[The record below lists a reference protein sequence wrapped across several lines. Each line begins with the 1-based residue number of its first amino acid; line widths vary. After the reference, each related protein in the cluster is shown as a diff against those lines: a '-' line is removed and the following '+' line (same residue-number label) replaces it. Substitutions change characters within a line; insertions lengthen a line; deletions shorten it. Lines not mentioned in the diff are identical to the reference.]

1 MKPNVPIKLKLN
13 ILYLRRQ
20 KHKKVFMKIII
31 VLYFFFLTSYLHGQE
46 INRQFPDFSKA
57 KAIEG
62 MKLVWQEEFNE
73 NGKPN
78 PKFWKHEKGFVRN
91 EELQWYQEGNAICQN
106 GVLLI
111 EGKRVN
117 VPNPNFEAGN
127 SSWRKNRKEINFT
140 SASVQTKGLQE
151 WQFGT
156 FLIRAKIDSTLGSWP
171 AIWTLGNSGQWP
183 SNGEIDIMEF
193 YRVKSEPT
201 ILANVAHGSDK
212 QYVAKW
218 DDSKTSLKHFTDK
231 NKDWVKQFHI
241 WRMDWTPESI
251 NLYLDDELLNS
262 TSLSETINP
271 DGKNPFLQP
280 HFLLLNLAIG
290 GQNGGEPKPETEL
303 IKYEVDYVRVYQ
315 KQ

>member
-1 MKPNVPIKLKLN
+1 MK
-13 ILYLRRQ
+13 
-20 KHKKVFMKIII
+20 KIII
-31 VLYFFFLTSYLHGQE
+31 YALFLGISAAFGQKA
-46 INRQFPDFSKA
+46 NPDLSDFSKA
-57 KAIEG
+57 KAIAG
-62 MKLVWQEEFNE
+62 LKLVWQDEFND

-78 PKFWKHEKGFVRN
+78 PKFWRSEKGFVRN
-91 EELQWYQEGNAICQN
+91 EELQWYQEENANCQN

-111 EGKRVN
+111 EGKRVQIS
-117 VPNPNFEAGN
+117 NPNFEAGN
-127 SSWRKNRKEINFT
+127 ASWRKNRKEINFT
-140 SASVQTKGLQE
+140 SASIQTKGLQE

-156 FLIRAKIDSTLGSWP
+156 FLIRAKIDTTLGSWP

-201 ILANVAHGSDK
+201 ILANVAYGTDK

-218 DDSKTSLKHFTDK
+218 DDSKTSLKHFIDK

-290 GQNGGEPKPETEL
+290 GQNGGEPNQNTKL

>member
-1 MKPNVPIKLKLN
+1 MKN
-13 ILYLRRQ
+13 ILFTFILLNASQLFAQ
-20 KHKKVFMKIII
+20 K
-31 VLYFFFLTSYLHGQE
+31 
-46 INRQFPDFSKA
+46 INPQLPDFSKA
-57 KAIEG
+57 KVIEG
-62 MKLVWQEEFNE
+62 MKLVWQDEFNE

-78 PKFWKHEKGFVRN
+78 PKFWKSEKGFVRN
-91 EELQWYQEGNAICQN
+91 QELQWYQEDNANCQN

-111 EGKRVN
+111 EGKRVQI
-117 VPNPNFEAGN
+117 PNPNYEEGN
-127 SSWRKNRKEINFT
+127 TNWRKNRKEINFT
-140 SASVQTKGLQE
+140 SASIQTKGLQE

-156 FLIRAKIDSTLGSWP
+156 FIIRARIDTTLGSWP
-171 AIWTLGNSGQWP
+171 AIWTLGNSGEWP
-183 SNGEIDIMEF
+183 SNGEIDLMEF

-201 ILANVAHGSDK
+201 ILANVAHGTNK

-218 DDSKTSLKHFTDK
+218 DDSKTNLKHFTDK

-251 NLYLDDELLNS
+251 NLYLDDELLNT

-290 GQNGGEPKPETEL
+290 GQNGGEPKPATKQ

>member
-1 MKPNVPIKLKLN
+1 
-13 ILYLRRQ
+13 
-20 KHKKVFMKIII
+20 MKIVF
-31 VLYFFFLTSYLHGQE
+31 VLYFFLLVSDMYGQE
-46 INRQFPDFSKA
+46 INPQFPDFSKA

-62 MKLVWQEEFNE
+62 MKLVWQDEFNE
-73 NGKPN
+73 TGKPN

-156 FLIRAKIDSTLGSWP
+156 FLIRAKIDSTIGSWP

-303 IKYEVDYVRVYQ
+303 IKYEVDFVRVYQ

>member
-1 MKPNVPIKLKLN
+1 MKETRIFVKLK
-13 ILYLRRQ
+13 
-20 KHKKVFMKIII
+20 HKVIFMKYTLTIS
-31 VLYFFFLTSYLHGQE
+31 LFLSIFNSFAQNPNPSL
-46 INRQFPDFSKA
+46 PDFSQA
-57 KAIEG
+57 QSISG
-62 MKLVWQEEFNE
+62 MKLVWQDEFNE

-78 PKFWKHEKGFVRN
+78 PKFWKFEKGFVRN
-91 EELQWYQEGNAICQN
+91 EELQWYQEENATCQN
-106 GVLLI
+106 GVLLF
-111 EGKRVN
+111 EGKRVQL
-117 VPNPNFEAGN
+117 PNPNFEEGSMN
-127 SSWRKNRKEINFT
+127 WRKNRKEINFT
-140 SASVQTKGLQE
+140 SASIQTKGLQE
-151 WQFGT
+151 WKFGT
-156 FLIRAKIDSTLGSWP
+156 FLIRARIDSTLGSWP
-171 AIWTLGNSGQWP
+171 AIWTLGSSGEWP

-201 ILANVAHGSDK
+201 ILANVAYGTDK

-262 TSLSETINP
+262 AFLTETINP

-280 HFLLLNLAIG
+280 HFFLLNLAIG
-290 GQNGGEPKPETEL
+290 GKNGGEPKPETGL
-303 IKYEVDYVRVYQ
+303 IKYEVDYVRIYQ

>member
-1 MKPNVPIKLKLN
+1 MNKTIVFSLFLGICHSFG
-13 ILYLRRQ
+13 Q
-20 KHKKVFMKIII
+20 K
-31 VLYFFFLTSYLHGQE
+31 
-46 INRQFPDFSKA
+46 INPTLPDFSKA
-57 KAIEG
+57 KAIKG
-62 MKLVWQEEFNE
+62 MKLVWQDEFNE
-73 NGKPN
+73 NGRPN
-78 PKFWKHEKGFVRN
+78 PKFWKSEKGFVRN
-91 EELQWYQEGNAICQN
+91 EELQWYQEENAKCEN

-111 EGKRVN
+111 EGKSVQI
-117 VPNPNFEAGN
+117 PNPNFEAGN
-127 SSWRKNRKEINFT
+127 ANWRKNRKEINFT
-140 SASVQTKGLQE
+140 SASIQTKGLQE

-156 FLIRAKIDSTLGSWP
+156 FLIRAKIDTTLGSWP

-183 SNGEIDIMEF
+183 TNGEIDIMEF

-201 ILANVAHGSDK
+201 ILANVAHGTNK
-212 QYVAKW
+212 EYVAKW

-290 GQNGGEPKPETEL
+290 GQNGGEPSSKTKL

-315 KQ
+315 KL

>member
-1 MKPNVPIKLKLN
+1 MAK
-13 ILYLRRQ
+13 IL
-20 KHKKVFMKIII
+20 
-31 VLYFFFLTSYLHGQE
+31 FFLCFLNLFNSFGQK
-46 INRQFPDFSKA
+46 INPLRPDFSKA
-57 KAIEG
+57 KTIKG
-62 MKLVWQEEFNE
+62 MKLVWQDEFNL

-78 PKFWKHEKGFVRN
+78 SEFWKCEKGFVRN
-91 EELQWYQEGNAICQN
+91 EELQWYQEENVHCSN

-111 EGKRVN
+111 EGKKVQI
-117 VPNPNFEAGN
+117 VNPNFEDN
-127 SSWRKNRKEINFT
+127 SQNWRKNRKEINFT
-140 SASVQTKGLQE
+140 SASIQTKGLQE

-156 FLIRAKIDSTLGSWP
+156 FLIRAKIDTTLGSWP

-183 SNGEIDIMEF
+183 SNGEIDLMEF
-193 YRVKSEPT
+193 YRVKSQPT
-201 ILANVAHGSDK
+201 ILANVAYGTDK

-218 DDSKTSLKHFTDK
+218 DDSKMSLKHFTDK
-231 NKDWVKQFHI
+231 NKDWVKEFHI

-280 HFLLLNLAIG
+280 HYLLLNLAIG
-290 GQNGGEPKPETEL
+290 GQNGGEPNHKTTS

-315 KQ
+315 KE

>member
-1 MKPNVPIKLKLN
+1 
-13 ILYLRRQ
+13 
-20 KHKKVFMKIII
+20 MKIVI
-31 VLYFFFLTSYLHGQE
+31 LLFLFLFVSNVQGQE
-46 INRQFPDFSKA
+46 INPQLPDFSKP

-62 MKLVWQEEFNE
+62 MKLVWQDEFNE

-78 PKFWKHEKGFVRN
+78 PKFWKSEKGFVRN
-91 EELQWYQEGNAICQN
+91 EELQWYQEENANCHS

-117 VPNPNFEAGN
+117 VANPNFEVGN
-127 SSWRKNRKEINFT
+127 SNWRKNRKEINFT
-140 SASVQTKGLQE
+140 SASIQTKGLQE

-156 FLIRAKIDSTLGSWP
+156 FIIRAKIDTTLGSWP

-201 ILANVAHGSDK
+201 ILANVAYGTEK

-231 NKDWVKQFHI
+231 NAGWVKQFHI

-290 GQNGGEPKPETEL
+290 GQNGGEPSPKTKL

-315 KQ
+315 RL

>member
-1 MKPNVPIKLKLN
+1 MK
-13 ILYLRRQ
+13 
-20 KHKKVFMKIII
+20 
-31 VLYFFFLTSYLHGQE
+31 FLTFVNLKPQAIISMKKNIIYALFLGISTAFGQ
-46 INRQFPDFSKA
+46 NPKPQLPDFSKA
-57 KAIEG
+57 KAIKG
-62 MKLVWQEEFNE
+62 MKLVWQDEFNE

-78 PKFWKHEKGFVRN
+78 SKFWKFEKGFVRN
-91 EELQWYQEGNAICQN
+91 EELQWYQEENANCQN

-111 EGKRVN
+111 EGKRVQI
-117 VPNPNFEAGN
+117 PNPNFEEGN
-127 SSWRKNRKEINFT
+127 ASWRKNRKEINFT
-140 SASVQTKGLQE
+140 SASIQTKGLQE

-156 FLIRAKIDSTLGSWP
+156 FIIRAKIDTTLGSWP

-201 ILANVAHGSDK
+201 ILANVAYGTDK

-262 TSLSETINP
+262 TSLTETINP

-290 GQNGGEPKPETEL
+290 GQNGGEPKPETKL

-315 KQ
+315 KK

>member
-1 MKPNVPIKLKLN
+1 MNKSS
-13 ILYLRRQ
+13 IL
-20 KHKKVFMKIII
+20 FI
-31 VLYFFFLTSYLHGQE
+31 VLSITFAYGQKKSP
-46 INRQFPDFSKA
+46 QLPDFSKA
-57 KAIEG
+57 KHIKG
-62 MKLVWQEEFNE
+62 MKLVWQDEFNE

-78 PKFWKHEKGFVRN
+78 SKFWKYEKGYIRN
-91 EELQWYQEGNAICQN
+91 EELQWYQEENANCQN

-111 EGKRVN
+111 EGKRVQI
-117 VPNPNFEAGN
+117 PNPNFEEGN
-127 SSWRKNRKEINFT
+127 ANWRKNRKEINFT
-140 SASVQTKGLQE
+140 SASIQTKGLQE

-156 FLIRAKIDSTLGSWP
+156 FIIRARIDTTLGSWP

-183 SNGEIDIMEF
+183 LNGEIDLMEF
-193 YRVKSEPT
+193 YRVKSEST
-201 ILANVAHGSDK
+201 ILANVAYGTDK

-218 DDSKTSLKHFTDK
+218 DDSKTNLKHFTDK

-241 WRMDWTPESI
+241 WRMDWTSESI

-262 TSLSETINP
+262 TSISETINP

-290 GQNGGEPKPETEL
+290 GQNGGEPKNETKL

>member
-1 MKPNVPIKLKLN
+1 MTKTS
-13 ILYLRRQ
+13 
-20 KHKKVFMKIII
+20 F
-31 VLYFFFLTSYLHGQE
+31 LYFLLGISTSFAQQ
-46 INRQFPDFSKA
+46 INSFNPDFGAA
-57 KAIEG
+57 KEIEG
-62 MKLVWQEEFNE
+62 MKLIWQDEFNE

-78 PKFWKHEKGFVRN
+78 PKFWKYEKGFVRN
-91 EELQWYQEGNAICQN
+91 EELQWYQEENANCNN
-106 GVLLI
+106 GVLVI
-111 EGKRVN
+111 EGKRVQIT
-117 VPNPNFEAGN
+117 NPNYEAGSTN
-127 SSWRKNRKEINFT
+127 WRKNRKEINFT
-140 SASVQTKGLQE
+140 SASIQTNGLQE

-156 FLIRAKIDSTLGSWP
+156 FLIRAKIDTTLGSWP

-201 ILANVAHGSDK
+201 ILANVAYGTDK

-218 DDSKTSLKHFTDK
+218 DDSKTSLKYFTDK
-231 NKDWVKQFHI
+231 NKDWVKQFHV

-262 TSLSETINP
+262 AQLSETINP

-290 GQNGGEPKPETEL
+290 GKNGGEPNAKTNQ

-315 KQ
+315 KK

>member
-1 MKPNVPIKLKLN
+1 MKK
-13 ILYLRRQ
+13 
-20 KHKKVFMKIII
+20 II
-31 VLYFFFLTSYLHGQE
+31 VLILSISKLFGQ
-46 INRQFPDFSKA
+46 NPNPQFSDFGEA
-57 KAIEG
+57 KSITG
-62 MKLVWQEEFNE
+62 MKLVWQDEFNE

-78 PKFWKHEKGFVRN
+78 PKFWKSEKGFARN
-91 EELQWYQEGNAICQN
+91 EELQWYQEENAKCQN

-111 EGKRVN
+111 EGKRVQI
-117 VPNPNFEAGN
+117 PNPNFEEGN
-127 SSWRKNRKEINFT
+127 ASWRKNRKEINFT
-140 SASVQTKGLQE
+140 SASIQTKGLRE

-156 FLIRAKIDSTLGSWP
+156 FIIRAKIDTTLGSWP

-183 SNGEIDIMEF
+183 SNGEIDVMEF
-193 YRVKSEPT
+193 YRVKSQPT
-201 ILANVAHGSDK
+201 ILANVAYGTDK

-218 DDSKTSLKHFTDK
+218 DDSKTNLKHFTEK

-290 GQNGGEPKPETEL
+290 GQNGGEPKPETKL
-303 IKYEVDYVRVYQ
+303 IRYEVDYVRVYQ
-315 KQ
+315 KK

>member
-1 MKPNVPIKLKLN
+1 MN
-13 ILYLRRQ
+13 
-20 KHKKVFMKIII
+20 KI
-31 VLYFFFLTSYLHGQE
+31 FFFNLFLGISISYGQSP
-46 INRQFPDFSKA
+46 NPQLPDFSEA
-57 KAIEG
+57 KPIAG
-62 MKLVWQEEFNE
+62 MKLVWQDEFNN

-78 PKFWKHEKGFVRN
+78 PKFWKSEKGFVRN
-91 EELQWYQEGNAICQN
+91 EELQWYQEENATCKN

-111 EGKRVN
+111 EGKRVLI
-117 VPNPNFEAGN
+117 PNPNYEEGN
-127 SSWRKNRKEINFT
+127 TSWRKNRKEINFT
-140 SASVQTKGLQE
+140 SASIQTKGLQE

-156 FLIRAKIDSTLGSWP
+156 FLIRAKIDTTLGSWP
-171 AIWTLGNSGQWP
+171 AIWTLGNSGEWP
-183 SNGEIDIMEF
+183 SNGEIDLMEF

-201 ILANVAHGSDK
+201 ILANVAHGTGK

-218 DDSKTSLKHFTDK
+218 DDSKTRLKHFTEK

-262 TSLSETINP
+262 TLLSETINP

-290 GQNGGEPKPETEL
+290 GKNGGEPRTDTKL

>member
-1 MKPNVPIKLKLN
+1 MKNTLIFCL
-13 ILYLRRQ
+13 
-20 KHKKVFMKIII
+20 
-31 VLYFFFLTSYLHGQE
+31 FLSISNTFGQ
-46 INRQFPDFSKA
+46 NQNSLLPDFSEA
-57 KAIEG
+57 KPITG
-62 MKLVWQEEFNE
+62 MKLVWQDEFNE
-73 NGKPN
+73 KGKPN
-78 PKFWKHEKGFVRN
+78 PKFWKSEKGFVRN
-91 EELQWYQEGNAICQN
+91 EELQWYQEENANCKN

-111 EGKRVN
+111 EGKRVQI
-117 VPNPNFEAGN
+117 PNPNFEEGN
-127 SSWRKNRKEINFT
+127 TSWRKNRKEINFT
-140 SASVQTKGLQE
+140 SASIQTKGLQE

-156 FLIRAKIDSTLGSWP
+156 FLIRAKIDTTLGSWP
-171 AIWTLGNSGQWP
+171 AIWTLGNAGQWP

-193 YRVKSEPT
+193 YQVKSEPT
-201 ILANVAHGSDK
+201 ILANVAYGTDK

-290 GQNGGEPKPETEL
+290 GQNGGEPNSKTML
-303 IKYEVDYVRVYQ
+303 FKYEVDYVRVYQ

>member
-1 MKPNVPIKLKLN
+1 MNKALTVCLFLSISVTFGQSPNPQL
-13 ILYLRRQ
+13 
-20 KHKKVFMKIII
+20 
-31 VLYFFFLTSYLHGQE
+31 
-46 INRQFPDFSKA
+46 PDFSKA
-57 KAIEG
+57 KTIEG
-62 MKLVWQEEFNE
+62 MKLVWQDEFNE

-78 PKFWKHEKGFVRN
+78 SKFWKSEKGFVRN
-91 EELQWYQEGNAICQN
+91 EELQWYQEENANCQN

-111 EGKRVN
+111 EGKRVQI
-117 VPNPNFEAGN
+117 VNPNFESGN

-140 SASVQTKGLQE
+140 SASIQTKGLQE

-156 FLIRAKIDSTLGSWP
+156 FLIRAKIDTTLGSWP

-201 ILANVAHGSDK
+201 ILANVAYGTDK

-218 DDSKTSLKHFTDK
+218 DDSKTNLKHFTDK

-241 WRMDWTPESI
+241 WRMDWTSESI

-290 GQNGGEPKPETEL
+290 GQNGVEPSPNTKL

-315 KQ
+315 KE

>member
-1 MKPNVPIKLKLN
+1 MKKTLIF
-13 ILYLRRQ
+13 YL
-20 KHKKVFMKIII
+20 
-31 VLYFFFLTSYLHGQE
+31 FLSISETFGQ
-46 INRQFPDFSKA
+46 NQNSLLPDFSEA
-57 KAIEG
+57 KPLAG
-62 MKLVWQEEFNE
+62 MKLVWQDEFNE

-78 PKFWKHEKGFVRN
+78 PKFWKSEKGFVRN
-91 EELQWYQEGNAICQN
+91 EELQWYQEENANCQN

-111 EGKRVN
+111 EGKRVQI
-117 VPNPNFEAGN
+117 PNPNFEAGN
-127 SSWRKNRKEINFT
+127 TSWRKNRKEINFT
-140 SASVQTKGLQE
+140 SASIQTKGLQE

-156 FLIRAKIDSTLGSWP
+156 FLVRAKIDTTLGSWP
-171 AIWTLGNSGQWP
+171 AIWTLGNSRQWP

-193 YRVKSEPT
+193 YRVKTEPT
-201 ILANVAHGSDK
+201 ILANVAYGTNK

-218 DDSKTSLKHFTDK
+218 DDSKTNLKHFTEK

-241 WRMDWTPESI
+241 WRMDWTPERI

-280 HFLLLNLAIG
+280 HYLLLNLAIG
-290 GQNGGEPKPETEL
+290 GQNGGEPKPETKL

-315 KQ
+315 KR

>member
-1 MKPNVPIKLKLN
+1 MKKYI
-13 ILYLRRQ
+13 
-20 KHKKVFMKIII
+20 VFSL
-31 VLYFFFLTSYLHGQE
+31 VLSSLIAFGQSQ
-46 INRQFPDFSKA
+46 NPLLPDFSKA

-62 MKLVWQEEFNE
+62 MKLVWQDEFNE

-78 PKFWKHEKGFVRN
+78 PKFWKSEKGFVRN
-91 EELQWYQEGNAICQN
+91 EELQWYQEENANCEN

-111 EGKRVN
+111 EGKRVKIA
-117 VPNPNFEAGN
+117 NPNFEAGN
-127 SSWRKNRKEINFT
+127 ANWRKNRKEINFT
-140 SASVQTKGLQE
+140 SASIQTKGLQE

-156 FLIRAKIDSTLGSWP
+156 FLIRAKIDTTLGSWP

-201 ILANVAHGSDK
+201 ILANVAYGTDK

-271 DGKNPFLQP
+271 NGKNPFLQP

-290 GQNGGEPKPETEL
+290 GQNGGELKPETKL
-303 IKYEVDYVRVYQ
+303 IRYEVDYVRVYQ

>member
-1 MKPNVPIKLKLN
+1 MKEFLIFVKPNSKYSMKISNL
-13 ILYLRRQ
+13 LYLFLSVLNAFGQ
-20 KHKKVFMKIII
+20 KSDS
-31 VLYFFFLTSYLHGQE
+31 FL
-46 INRQFPDFSKA
+46 PDFEAA
-57 KAIEG
+57 KPIAG
-62 MKLVWQEEFNE
+62 MKLIWQDEFNE

-78 PKFWKHEKGFVRN
+78 PKFWKFEKGFVRN
-91 EELQWYQEGNAICQN
+91 EELQWYQEENANCQN

-111 EGKRVN
+111 EGKKVQI
-117 VPNPNFEAGN
+117 PNPNFEEGN
-127 SSWRKNRKEINFT
+127 RNWRKNRSKINFT
-140 SASVQTKGLQE
+140 SASIQTKGLQE

-156 FLIRAKIDSTLGSWP
+156 FLIRAKIDTTLGSWP
-171 AIWTLGNSGQWP
+171 AIWTLGNNGQWP
-183 SNGEIDIMEF
+183 SNGEVDIMEF

-201 ILANVAHGSDK
+201 ILANVAYGTDK

-218 DDSKTSLKHFTDK
+218 DDSKTTLKHFTDK
-231 NKDWVKQFHI
+231 NKDWVNQFHI
-241 WRMDWTPESI
+241 WRMDWTPETI

-262 TSLSETINP
+262 TLLSETINP

-290 GQNGGEPKPETEL
+290 GQNGGEPKPETKL

>member
-1 MKPNVPIKLKLN
+1 MKL
-13 ILYLRRQ
+13 
-20 KHKKVFMKIII
+20 II
-31 VLYFFFLTSYLHGQE
+31 VLSFFLFVSNVHGQE
-46 INRQFPDFSKA
+46 INPLLPDFSKS

-62 MKLVWQEEFNE
+62 MKLVWQDEFDE

-78 PKFWKHEKGFVRN
+78 PKFWKFEKGFVRN
-91 EELQWYQEGNAICQN
+91 EELQWYQEGNVNCYN

-117 VPNPNFEAGN
+117 VPNPDFEAEN
-127 SSWRKNRKEINFT
+127 SNWRKNRKEINFT
-140 SASVQTKGLQE
+140 SASIQTKGLQE

-156 FLIRAKIDSTLGSWP
+156 FIIRAKIDTTLGSWP

-201 ILANVAHGSDK
+201 ILANVAYGTEK
-212 QYVAKW
+212 QYVVKW

-231 NKDWVKQFHI
+231 NADWVKQFHI

-290 GQNGGEPKPETEL
+290 GQNGGEPSSKTKI

-315 KQ
+315 RL

>member
-1 MKPNVPIKLKLN
+1 MKKPLVFCLLLSISNSFG
-13 ILYLRRQ
+13 Q
-20 KHKKVFMKIII
+20 KVNP
-31 VLYFFFLTSYLHGQE
+31 LL
-46 INRQFPDFSKA
+46 PDFSRA

-62 MKLVWQEEFNE
+62 MKLVWNDEFNE
-73 NGKPN
+73 EGKPN
-78 PKFWKHEKGFVRN
+78 PKFWKNEKGFVRN
-91 EELQWYQEGNAICQN
+91 EELQWYQEENANCNN

-111 EGKRVN
+111 EGKRVQI
-117 VPNPNFEAGN
+117 PNPNFEAGN
-127 SSWRKNRKEINFT
+127 SSWRKNRSEINFT
-140 SASVQTKGLQE
+140 SASIQTKGLQE

-156 FLIRAKIDSTLGSWP
+156 FLIRAKIDTTLGSWP
-171 AIWTLGNSGQWP
+171 AIWTLGSSGQWP

-201 ILANVAHGSDK
+201 ILANVAYGTEK
-212 QYVAKW
+212 QFVAKW
-218 DDSKTSLKHFTDK
+218 DDSKTNLKHFTDK

-251 NLYLDDELLNS
+251 NLYLDDELLNT
-262 TSLSETINP
+262 TSLSETVNP

-280 HFLLLNLAIG
+280 HYFLLNLAIG
-290 GQNGGEPKPETEL
+290 GKNGGDPNPKTKS

>member
-1 MKPNVPIKLKLN
+1 MNKFIVF
-13 ILYLRRQ
+13 YLLLSISPAFGQ
-20 KHKKVFMKIII
+20 K
-31 VLYFFFLTSYLHGQE
+31 TSPQL
-46 INRQFPDFSKA
+46 PDFSEA
-57 KAIEG
+57 KPIAG
-62 MKLVWQEEFNE
+62 MKLVWQDEFNE

-78 PKFWKHEKGFVRN
+78 PKFWKSEKGFVRN
-91 EELQWYQEGNAICQN
+91 EELQWYQEENVNCQN

-111 EGKRVN
+111 EGKRVQIA
-117 VPNPNFEAGN
+117 NPNFEAGN
-127 SSWRKNRKEINFT
+127 VSWRKNRKEINFT
-140 SASVQTKGLQE
+140 SASIQTKGLQE

-156 FLIRAKIDSTLGSWP
+156 FIIRAKIDTTLGSWP
-171 AIWTLGNSGQWP
+171 AIWTLGNAGQWP

-201 ILANVAHGSDK
+201 ILANVAHGTDK
-212 QYVAKW
+212 QYIAKW

-251 NLYLDDELLNS
+251 NLYLDDELLNT
-262 TSLSETINP
+262 TSLAETINP

-290 GQNGGEPKPETEL
+290 GQNGGEPKPETTL
-303 IKYEVDYVRVYQ
+303 IEYKVDYVRVYQ